1 MGQTGDIVDVTGPGA
16 STPAF
21 IARVPVPGPV
31 NDAPRVAVVRALT
44 DAIVAAV
51 AVGDVVGASAAA
63 AGLTEMLQRLSAD
76 ETSLGIADVRRIR

>member
-1 MGQTGDIVDVTGPGA
+1 MGGDVVDVTGPGA
-16 STPAF
+16 SMRAF

-31 NDAPRVAVVRALT
+31 NDAPRVAVVGALT

-63 AGLTEMLQRLSAD
+63 AGLTEMLQRLGAEES
-76 ETSLGIADVRRIR
+76 SSGIADERRP